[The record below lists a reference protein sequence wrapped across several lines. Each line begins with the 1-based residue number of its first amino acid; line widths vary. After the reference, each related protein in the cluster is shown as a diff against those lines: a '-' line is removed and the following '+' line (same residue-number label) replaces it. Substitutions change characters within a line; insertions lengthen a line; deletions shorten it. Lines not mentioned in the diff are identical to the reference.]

1 LLEDELERRWQEL
14 ISRLMAEGL
23 LRSEPVIKA
32 MRKVPRYKFLPD
44 RLKPHAHV
52 DMPLPIG
59 YGQTVSAPHGPA
71 GSGSSR
77 HHGPAGPGET
87 WWPS

>member
-1 LLEDELERRWQEL
+1 MREEELERRWQEL

-32 MRKVPRYKFLPD
+32 MRRVPRYKFLPD

-52 DMPLPIG
+52 DTPLPIG
-59 YGQTVSAPHGPA
+59 FGQTVSAPHGPDPSGARFGGRA
-71 GSGSSR
+71 G
-77 HHGPAGPGET
+77 
-87 WWPS
+87 